1 MPFLVTYEPVNP
13 VLGDVPI
20 TAEIETAVNAWAEVD
35 GLHLRD
41 QKVTRIVTPE
51 GGTITWQE
59 LRDLACKD

>member
-1 MPFLVTYEPVNP
+1 MSFLVTYEPVNL

-20 TAEIETAVNAWAEVD
+20 TVEIETSVDAWAEVD

-51 GGTITWQE
+51 GRNISWQE
-59 LRDLACKD
+59 LRDLASAR